1 MDRNRIFVVLML
13 ALSVISLGITLSSTS
28 HAVGSMLPG
37 GGMP

>member
-28 HAVGSMLPG
+28 YAVGYLPG
-37 GGMP
+37 GGVP